1 MTLLKDQPSQQAGG
15 DSQRPGQAGDP
26 LGELQK
32 LGQSVWLD
40 YIRRDLIASG
50 ELQRMVAEDHLSG
63 ITSNPS
69 IFEKAIAGSTDYDGF
84 LASAAKCKGHDS
96 MTLYEGLAIKD
107 IKDAADV
114 LRPIYER
121 TGRVDGYVS
130 LEVSPYLA
138 HDTKGTVA
146 EAHRLWDKVGR
157 ENILIKVPGTPEGL
171 PAIRQL
177 IAEGI
182 NVNITLL
189 FSQKVYEQVAGAYI
203 EALEE
208 LASGRGDVG
217 RIGSVAS
224 FFVSRID
231 TSIDG
236 IVESRL
242 GAAKSEEDKTRL
254 QSILGR
260 VAIANAKLT
269 YQKFKEIF
277 SGKRWQ
283 ALAAKGA
290 HVQRLLWASTSTKN
304 PKYRDVLY
312 AEELI
317 GRDTVN
323 TIPPATMDAFREHG
337 RPRASLEE
345 NLDEAHTVMQNLAQA
360 GISMDE
366 ITKKLLDDGV
376 RLFAESFD
384 RLLAAVE
391 KKRTYMQ

>member
-1 MTLLKDQPSQQAGG
+1 MTLLKDNPQQPAGG
-15 DSQRPGQAGDP
+15 DLHRPGQSGNP

-50 ELQRMVAEDHLSG
+50 ELQRMVSEDYLTG

-69 IFEKAIAGSTDYDGF
+69 IFEKAITGSTDYDEF
-84 LASAAKCKGHDS
+84 LTSAAKCKSHDS
-96 MTLYEGLAIKD
+96 MALYEGIAIRD

-114 LRPIYER
+114 LRPIYEQ

-130 LEVSPYLA
+130 LEVSPNLA
-138 HDTKGTVA
+138 HDTKATVA

-182 NVNITLL
+182 NINITLL
-189 FSQKVYEQVAGAYI
+189 FSQKVYEEVAEAYI
-203 EALEE
+203 DALEE
-208 LASGRGDVG
+208 LAKSRGDVG
-217 RIGSVAS
+217 RMASVAS

-231 TSIDG
+231 TS
-236 IVESRL
+236 V
-242 GAAKSEEDKTRL
+242 AAASSEEKKTRL
-254 QSILGR
+254 RSIAGH

-269 YQKFKEIF
+269 YQKFKEIY
-277 SGKRWQ
+277 SSERWR
-283 ALAAKGA
+283 ALAVKGA

-312 AEELI
+312 VEELI

-345 NLDEAHTVMQNLAQA
+345 NLDAARTVMQNLAQA
-360 GISMDE
+360 DISMDE
-366 ITKKLLDDGV
+366 ITKKLADDGV

-391 KKRTYMQ
+391 NKWKHVQ